1 MAGLIPFSR
10 RGSRLIN
17 SSFDEFYNMLDD
29 FFTDSF
35 FTSRNIIRDTF
46 RVDIQEKE
54 GEYIIEADLPGI
66 EKDEISLELNDGR
79 LNILVKTEE
88 AIENQD
94 KNYIHKERSCTSMH
108 RSIYLPDAL
117 NDGAKARLKNGVL
130 VINMPKQEKLTIGK
144 QIEIE

>member
-1 MAGLIPFSR
+1 MAGLIPFNR

-17 SSFDEFYNMLDD
+17 SGFDEFYNMLDD
-29 FFTDSF
+29 FFTDNF

-66 EKDEISLELNDGR
+66 KKDEISLELDDGR

-88 AIENQD
+88 NIENQD
-94 KNYIHKERSCTSMH
+94 KNYIHKERNCTSMH
-108 RSIYLPDAL
+108 RGIYLPDAL
-117 NDGAKARLKNGVL
+117 NDGARARLENGVL
-130 VINMPKQEKLTIGK
+130 VINIPKQEKLDSSK